1 MSEEGTAEASEN
13 MEGSVPPDGSMPPDA
28 MPGGGS
34 MPVTG
39 SAPPG
44 DSIPVQGSVPPPS
57 MPPVSDPVPQVRQPT
72 PQAAPVEKK
81 RKRKIDLKSRLSS
94 VRATGSM
101 ASMGSPSIS
110 DRKSDP
116 LSFPP
121 PPSTGS
127 VPAPRLPGGLPM
139 VSSPFAAPE
148 PEKKVSAQ
156 AQTIKVEIGEEV
168 HAQRKKASKRTFIIA
183 SLVLVVGGAVGFL
196 LGSSFQAN
204 KAGRDAANNAGGLM
218 EATEKAQVSAGD
230 MSDSIRKAEEKLLAD
245 EWPAD
250 LAKYLRDTSIDYGPD
265 VYGQYKPGGLPKDVL
280 GSMIKYAN
288 GVDKFQR
295 QKLKVAKLLDSTQ
308 EPVEEFFASK
318 KKKSVGYAIVVNEAK
333 DKKDETKKSYFGKLG
348 ELSEGFGYEE
358 PTKWPEKFKLKFG
371 RDEKEVLLYTGD
383 TKQLIPGE
391 KTSAIPLD
399 PDTTAT
405 FSRGGQVFFVLR
417 VQVHELYEL
426 IEGKESEDPNEQMN
440 GIIKDGKS
448 LVAGLKKVVQAG
460 R

>member
-13 MEGSVPPDGSMPPDA
+13 MEGSAPPDGSMPPDA
-28 MPGGGS
+28 MPG
-34 MPVTG
+34 PG

-44 DSIPVQGSVPPPS
+44 DSIPVQGSVPPSSIPS
-57 MPPVSDPVPQVRQPT
+57 MPPQFEPAPEVAVRQPT
-72 PQAAPVEKK
+72 PEAAPVEKK

-101 ASMGSPSIS
+101 ATMGSPSIG

-127 VPAPRLPGGLPM
+127 VPAPRLPGGLPL
-139 VSSPFAAPE
+139 VSSPFAPPE

-168 HAQRKKASKRTFIIA
+168 HAQRKKASKRTFVIA
-183 SLVLVVGGAVGFL
+183 SLVMVVGGAVGFL
-196 LGSSFQAN
+196 LGSSYQAN
-204 KAGRDAANNAGGLM
+204 KAGREAAENAAGLM
-218 EATEKAQVSAGD
+218 EATEKAQVSAGE
-230 MSDSIRKAEEKLLAD
+230 MSDTIRKAEEKLLAD

-250 LAKYLRDTSIDYGPD
+250 LAKYLKDTSIDYGPD
-265 VYGQYKPGGLPKDVL
+265 VYGQHKPGGLPKDVL
-280 GSMIKYAN
+280 GSMITYAN

-295 QKLKVAKLLDSTQ
+295 QKAKVAKLLDSTQ
-308 EPVEEFFASK
+308 EPIEEFFASK
-318 KKKSVGYAIVVNEAK
+318 KKKSVGYAITVSEAK
-333 DKKDETKKSYFGKLG
+333 SKDDETKKWFFGALG
-348 ELSEGFGYEE
+348 EMSEGFGYEDK
-358 PTKWPEKFKLKFG
+358 TKWPDKFKLKFG
-371 RDEKEVLLYTGD
+371 RDEKEVVLFNGKDLTG
-383 TKQLIPGE
+383 GE
-391 KTSAIPLD
+391 KTAAIPLD

-426 IEGKESEDPNEQMN
+426 IEGKESEDPNEHMN
-440 GIIKDGKS
+440 GIIKDGKT
-448 LVAGLKKVVQAG
+448 LVTGLKKVVEAAS